1 MSDSLQSHGLL
12 YPWDSPGKNIRVGF
26 NFLLQ
31 GIFLT
36 QGSNLCL
43 LHLLHWQ
50 VDCLPLVPPGKPSH
64 HLYMAY
70 QKDNICNMLS
80 DTIIFS
86 IFYLNIKKKFLQ
98 CCVGFCHTAKQINR
112 NYIYISPLLS
122 FPPLPASHPSRL
134 SQRARLGF
142 LCHTA
147 TSHQLSS
154 FPSYI

>member
-1 MSDSLQSHGLL
+1 MHGLL
-12 YPWDSPGKNIRVGF
+12 CPWDSPGKNTRVGF
-26 NFLLQ
+26 HFLLQ
-31 GIFLT
+31 GIFST

-50 VDCLPLVPPGKPSH
+50 VGCLPLVPPGKPSN

-80 DTIIFS
+80 DTIIF
-86 IFYLNIKKKFLQ
+86 FYLLFKYYKNFLQ
-98 CCVGFCHTAKQINR
+98 CCVGFCHTTKQISR
-112 NYIYISPLLS
+112 NYTYISSLLS
-122 FPPLPASHPSRL
+122 FPPLPASHPSRS

-142 LCHTA
+142 LCYTA
-147 TSHQLSS
+147 TSHQLST